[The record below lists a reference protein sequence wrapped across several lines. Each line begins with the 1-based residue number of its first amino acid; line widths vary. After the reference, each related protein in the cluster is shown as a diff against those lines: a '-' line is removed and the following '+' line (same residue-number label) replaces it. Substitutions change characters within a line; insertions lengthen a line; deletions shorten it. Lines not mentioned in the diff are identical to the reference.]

1 MSSAILLYSLG
12 ITASCFLL
20 VKSAEWMISSSSKLA
35 RHFHISEYTI
45 SFLIVSVATSLPE
58 LTVGVVSALDK
69 NPALSFGNV
78 LGSNIA
84 DLTIILAIPILLG
97 GALST
102 KEVLK
107 NKDLIFT
114 VFFSILPLVLIYDG
128 FISRVDSLV
137 LLSGYV
143 LYIFLVLRRSSTF
156 ESILEAFT
164 RVNPYKELLVF
175 IVSSLLLLLS
185 GDLLVK
191 SAEGISASMGV
202 PLILIGLTV
211 TALGTS
217 LPELAFGLKAIKT
230 NHKGEVVGN
239 IIGSVVANSTLVLG
253 VTGLIAPIPKNGAI
267 GGSSIIFLLV
277 VLLLFFISSVTGRKI
292 SKWEAGSLIVIYA
305 LFILTEKL
313 LSGV

>member
-164 RVNPYKELLVF
+164 RVNPFKELLVF

-230 NHKGEVVGN
+230 NHKGEVLGN
-239 IIGSVVANSTLVLG
+239 IVGSVVANSTLVLG
-253 VTGLIAPIPKNGAI
+253 ITALIYPIKKDEQMGFSSIGFLVLILAVFSIFSLRKAI
-267 GGSSIIFLLV
+267 GKL
-277 VLLLFFISSVTGRKI
+277 
-292 SKWEAGSLIVIYA
+292 EAGILIIAYVI
-305 LFILTEKL
+305 FILVEQA
-313 LSGV
+313 